1 MKRIYFLAMAAL
13 SFTMTGCLK
22 DDGFDDNKT
31 GLKTNNKDRF
41 VAVINAYETRGINI
55 QGVSITP
62 AEEQIQAFVL
72 SLTGPAYDKD
82 VQATLALAP
91 SIVSDHNAAN
101 STNFEVLPA
110 AAYDLGTTVIIP
122 AGQAYT
128 VVYIR
133 LKKGAM
139 DPSKSYALGLQVASV
154 SDPSIRL
161 PATSRQILLGILLRN
176 IYDGEYLAVGHF
188 EHPTSPRDF
197 GTEVNLATLSAN
209 SVSKD
214 LGDLGNTV
222 RINLTINANNTVSI
236 APGSGTSGSSASVA
250 AIAGDPVY
258 NNTYDPATHTFWLKY
273 GYPNPGPTRIITE
286 KVVLK

>member
-1 MKRIYFLAMAAL
+1 MKRIYFLAMAVL
-13 SFTMTGCLK
+13 SLSMTGCLK
-22 DDGFDDNKT
+22 DEGFDNNET

-55 QGVSITP
+55 QAVFTTP

-82 VQATLALAP
+82 VQVTLAPTPALVA
-91 SIVSDHNAAN
+91 DHNAAN
-101 STNFEVLPA
+101 GTEYEVLPA
-110 AAYDLGTTVIIP
+110 AAYDLNPTVTIP
-122 AGQAYT
+122 AGQPY
-128 VVYIR
+128 VEVSLR
-133 LKKGAM
+133 LKKDAV
-139 DPSKSYALGLQVASV
+139 DPTKAYALGLQVASV
-154 SDPSIRL
+154 SDPSVKL
-161 PATSRQILLGILLRN
+161 PATSKQSLLGILLRN
-176 IYDGEYLAVGHF
+176 VYDGDYLATGHF

-197 GTEVNLATLSAN
+197 ETEVSLATIGVN

-222 RINLTINANNTVSI
+222 RINLTINAGNTVSI
-236 APGSGTSGSSASVA
+236 APGSGTSGSSATVA

-286 KVVLK
+286 KVTLQ